1 MNTIIKKT
9 IIIILLLSFFLSLN
23 SLFAF
28 ANDEL
33 HLVGSDGVYLGKL
46 TTDQYDSKSVFNE
59 IGKYGSDIS
68 MTSIWNDVSPYG
80 SSVSMKSAFNNVA
93 SKPPL
98 IVYNGEIIGYL
109 TTNNIKNNSLHPK
122 YLYSWLQNNGF

>member
-1 MNTIIKKT
+1 
-9 IIIILLLSFFLSLN
+9 
-23 SLFAF
+23 
-28 ANDEL
+28 
-33 HLVGSDGVYLGKL
+33 
-46 TTDQYDSKSVFNE
+46 
-59 IGKYGSDIS
+59 
-68 MTSIWNDVSPYG
+68 MTSIWNDISPYG

-98 IVYNGEIIGYL
+98 IVYNGEVIGYL

>member
-1 MNTIIKKT
+1 MTI
-9 IIIILLLSFFLSLN
+9 LMLSFILSIN

-28 ANDEL
+28 ANDGL

-59 IGKYGSDIS
+59 VGKYGNNIS

-80 SSVSMKSAFNNVA
+80 SSVSMKSAFNDVA

-98 IVYNGEIIGYL
+98 IIYNSEVIGYL

-122 YLYSWLQNNGF
+122 YLHSWLQNNGF